1 MTTFSQQS
9 EVYLQRIA
17 QRRRKPVK
25 PTTLATLRSLLNAAS
40 PLLGHV
46 DLENIKNGALRCL
59 ADKLYRDDY
68 SSNSIQ
74 SILTTVKMV
83 VASSVDDEGEPKY
96 PHKWKNDF
104 ILENVP
110 VESGARTSIITAE
123 QIESAIAGA
132 RSPIHEFIET
142 QAATG
147 CRKGE
152 LLALRVADF
161 DAKAG
166 LLHISRTLS
175 RHGETATK
183 TENGKRD
190 VDLHPEIVVMLVEML
205 ADRTT
210 GRLFEVTIDEVRWA
224 YKKAGIKSHALRHF
238 RYTHLQKSKV
248 HPAIHNY
255 WIGHAMKGM
264 ADIYGHI
271 HEDVELRQRLVREVG
286 LGFTLPVSTR
296 ELTTI

>member
-1 MTTFSQQS
+1 
-9 EVYLQRIA
+9 
-17 QRRRKPVK
+17 
-25 PTTLATLRSLLNAAS
+25 
-40 PLLGHV
+40 
-46 DLENIKNGALRCL
+46 
-59 ADKLYRDDY
+59 
-68 SSNSIQ
+68 
-74 SILTTVKMV
+74 MV

-110 VESGARTSIITAE
+110 VEPGAKNCVVTAE

-132 RSPIHEFIET
+132 RSPIHEFIAT

-161 DAKAG
+161 DAKEG

-190 VDLHPEIVVMLVEML
+190 VDLHPEIVAMLVEML
-205 ADRTT
+205 ADRSTD
-210 GRLFEVTIDEVRWA
+210 RLFEVTTDEVRWA
-224 YKKAGIKSHALRHF
+224 YEKASIKSHALRHF

-255 WIGHAMKGM
+255 WIGHAVKGM
-264 ADIYGHI
+264 ADIYEHI
-271 HEDVELRQRLVREVG
+271 HEDTELR
-286 LGFTLPVSTR
+286 
-296 ELTTI
+296 